1 MSKLGNINDHLDALR
16 NANDGWAI
24 TVWKDGGWKL
34 WRTLDAKYAEGD
46 PDWLAT
52 LSGDAIDQGR
62 GELEISGHQMRA
74 NRLDDERRK
83 GELE

>member
-1 MSKLGNINDHLDALR
+1 MSESGSIEDHLDALR

-52 LSGDAIDQGR
+52 LAGADIESHRADLAA
-62 GELEISGHQMRA
+62 SGHEMTLRA
-74 NRLDDERRK
+74 SITRQGKAR
-83 GELE
+83 

>member
-1 MSKLGNINDHLDALR
+1 MTDLGTINDNLDELR

-52 LSGDAIDQGR
+52 LSGDDIDLQR
-62 GELEISGHQMRA
+62 AKLTTSGHSMRSKP
-74 NRLDDERRK
+74 LDEEGK
-83 GELE
+83 